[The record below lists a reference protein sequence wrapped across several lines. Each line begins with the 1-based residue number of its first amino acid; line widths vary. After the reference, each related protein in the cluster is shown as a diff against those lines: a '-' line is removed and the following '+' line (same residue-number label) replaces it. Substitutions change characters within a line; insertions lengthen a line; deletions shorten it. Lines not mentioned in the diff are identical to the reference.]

1 MSVPEGHMRGSSA
14 VTTTLGLIGAGRIGS
29 ALARLAIA
37 AGLEVVV
44 SNSRGPETL
53 GELVASLGERAR
65 AADVCD
71 AAQAGHLVAVTVP
84 LGSCT
89 ALPVPELAGK
99 IVIDTMNYY
108 PERDG
113 NIAQLDQ
120 QELTSSELVQRRL
133 SGSRVVKAF
142 NNIDFRRLELL
153 ARPGISAER
162 SALPVAGDEDKART
176 EVRELLDV
184 LGYDSV
190 DVGNLAES
198 WRFEPNTSVYVQPY
212 LPDRPAGLSG
222 VDDTM
227 RWFLECP
234 GAVLAADEVER
245 LVRTTSRMSPATARE
260 RLD

>member
-1 MSVPEGHMRGSSA
+1 M
-14 VTTTLGLIGAGRIGS
+14 TTTLGLIGAGRIGS
-29 ALARLAIA
+29 ALAKLAIA

-44 SNSRGPETL
+44 SNSRGPHTL
-53 GELVASLGERAR
+53 GKLVASLGERAR

-71 AAQAGHLVAVTVP
+71 AAKAGDLVVVTVP
-84 LGSCT
+84 LGSCPT
-89 ALPVPELAGK
+89 LPVPELTGK
-99 IVIDTMNYY
+99 IVLDTMNYY

-113 NIAQLDQ
+113 SIEQLDR
-120 QELTSSELVQRRL
+120 QELTSSEFVQRRL
-133 SGSRVVKAF
+133 PGSRVVKAF

-153 ARPGISAER
+153 ARPGRSAER
-162 SALPVAGDEDKART
+162 SALPVAGDDDEAKT
-176 EVRELLDV
+176 EVRALLDV

-190 DVGNLAES
+190 DVGRLSES

-222 VDDTM
+222 GEDTM

-234 GAVLAADEVER
+234 GAVLPADEVER
-245 LVRTTSRMSPATARE
+245 LVRTTARMSPATARE